1 VLGGVCREK
10 GTRLINE
17 VEASWRNGIAALRS
31 ELGGV
36 KVNFV
41 KLKHNSVGARVSKSR
56 IVLCY
61 LITILLSVCF
71 VGCEGPAS
79 SAMQLAEFED
89 AGPVIPNIDMDLL
102 MRSRI
107 GGAPLP
113 GEVLEIT
120 MPTILQVVTAEEP
133 LRASD
138 TYACRVSESGTITL
152 PAVGEIEVAE
162 KTLVEIESAIVDAY
176 YPEYATTRPAVFVD
190 LVEQIENPLFTVI
203 GLVRQPGNYPYA
215 PDARYNVMQA
225 IGAAGGVGEGEPHY
239 AHIYRLTPDGAI
251 VSATFK
257 IANTGDNLE
266 LADALNTVI
275 KPGDI
280 VDVQR
285 TARTRINAIV
295 DEMFSFGMG
304 AYWRIDQD

>member
-1 VLGGVCREK
+1 MLGGRK
-10 GTRLINE
+10 ARLIDK

-31 ELGGV
+31 GLGGV

-41 KLKHNSVGARVSKSR
+41 KYGSVSARVSKSR

-79 SAMQLAEFED
+79 SVMQLAEFED

-113 GEVLEIT
+113 GEVLQIT
-120 MPTILQVVTAEEP
+120 MPAILQVVTVENP
-133 LRASD
+133 LHATDS
-138 TYACRVSESGTITL
+138 YACRVSESGTITL

-176 YPEYATTRPAVFVD
+176 YPEYATTRPAVFVN
-190 LVEQIENPLFTVI
+190 LVEQIENPLYTVL
-203 GLVRQPGNYPYA
+203 GLVNNPGNYPYS
-215 PDARYNVMQA
+215 PDARYNIMQA
-225 IGAAGGVGEGEPHY
+225 IGAAGGMGEGEPRY
-239 AHIYRLTPDGAI
+239 ANVYRLKPDGTI

-257 IANTGDNLE
+257 IANTGDISGLT
-266 LADALNTVI
+266 DALSTII

-280 VDVQR
+280 IDVAR

-295 DEMFSFGMG
+295 DKMFHFSTG
-304 AYWRIDQD
+304 AYWDITDDRN

>member
-1 VLGGVCREK
+1 
-10 GTRLINE
+10 
-17 VEASWRNGIAALRS
+17 
-31 ELGGV
+31 
-36 KVNFV
+36 
-41 KLKHNSVGARVSKSR
+41 
-56 IVLCY
+56 
-61 LITILLSVCF
+61 
-71 VGCEGPAS
+71 
-79 SAMQLAEFED
+79 MQLAEFED

-113 GEVLEIT
+113 GEVLQIT
-120 MPTILQVVTAEEP
+120 MPAILHVITADEP
-133 LRASD
+133 LHATD

-190 LVEQIENPLFTVI
+190 LVEQMENPLFTVI
-203 GLVRQPGNYPYA
+203 GLVNNPGNYPYA
-215 PDARYNVMQA
+215 PDTRFNVMQA

-239 AHIYRLTPDGAI
+239 VHVYRLTPDEAI

-257 IANTGDNLE
+257 IANTGDDSE
-266 LADALNTVI
+266 LADAMTTVI

-280 VDVQR
+280 VDVAR

-295 DEMFSFGMG
+295 DNMFHFSTG
-304 AYWRIDQD
+304 AYWDISGDDRR